1 MVWLP
6 WAWAPR
12 FRLSH
17 ETSGGSSRCVP
28 STCEA
33 SRNLQKLSVCSAPEC
48 VGIGVGSRVRL
59 RGPLYPK
66 EILKKRKK
74 GWKGGNVRGREGLF
88 NFYDFNCGKIYHL
101 KVYSLVVLD
110 IFRLL
115 YNQYLQFFHFC
126 KTQTQNPL
134 KNNSTFLPSPG
145 SKPPAFSFHELGCS
159 RYLMSVESHSI
170 CLFVTGLF
178 PIAECPQ
185 GSSTL

>member
-33 SRNLQKLSVCSAPEC
+33 GRNLQKLSVCSAPEC

-88 NFYDFNCGKIYHL
+88 NFYVFNCGKIYHL

-115 YNQYLQFFHFC
+115 YNQSLQFFSFL
-126 KTQTQNPL
+126 QNP
-134 KNNSTFLPSPG
+134 N
-145 SKPPAFSFHELGCS
+145 SKPIKEQLHISSLPWQQASCFL
-159 RYLMSVESHSI
+159 LPW
-170 CLFVTGLF
+170 TGL
-178 PIAECPQ
+178 
-185 GSSTL
+185 L